1 MRAYAYP
8 LAVAAIWGLAYPLT
22 KYLVAYFS
30 PGFIAFFRALVGFL
44 FLSAISR
51 PVKID
56 GRTAIAGVLNM
67 GATVLLINLSV
78 MLSNSPGLVSHV
90 HPASIP
96 YSPFSHGPEDAGKA
110 QRDPRRGP
118 RSTRRGD
125 LGGWRRRRPLRPI
138 AHTRRLYLGVGHGV
152 YSKWLAGRPP
162 TSTTAAMNGAAA
174 FLLPFAALAYRS
186 SFTVKAALLL
196 TALAVLAQGAAWLLW
211 FRSVRELGPV
221 KVGELSL
228 LVPVFSYLFSYLAFG
243 AVPAADQVV
252 GSALILLGI
261 LAVYIGTAKLK

>member
-1 MRAYAYP
+1 
-8 LAVAAIWGLAYPLT
+8 
-22 KYLVAYFS
+22 
-30 PGFIAFFRALVGFL
+30 
-44 FLSAISR
+44 
-51 PVKID
+51 
-56 GRTAIAGVLNM
+56 
-67 GATVLLINLSV
+67 
-78 MLSNSPGLVSHV
+78 
-90 HPASIP
+90 
-96 YSPFSHGPEDAGKA
+96 
-110 QRDPRRGP
+110 
-118 RSTRRGD
+118 
-125 LGGWRRRRPLRPI
+125 
-138 AHTRRLYLGVGHGV
+138 
-152 YSKWLAGRPP
+152 
-162 TSTTAAMNGAAA
+162 MNGAAA